1 LVASVTEGG
10 PAEAAGIRQGDVIL
24 EFDGRE
30 VAEMRKL
37 PRMVAET
44 RIGKGV
50 KVVVWRK
57 GKEENLTVDLG
68 ELEEEQVAAATATT
82 GPEEEDESKVEALGL
97 DLAQLTPEL
106 RQRFELKEDMEG
118 VVIIDVWADGTAA
131 AKGLKPGD
139 VIVEVDQEEVSN
151 PAEVSE
157 KIERAK
163 DEGFRVVT
171 LLVFRQGDFQ
181 WVAVRLDNS

>member
-1 LVASVTEGG
+1 
-10 PAEAAGIRQGDVIL
+10 
-24 EFDGRE
+24 
-30 VAEMRKL
+30 
-37 PRMVAET
+37 
-44 RIGKGV
+44 
-50 KVVVWRK
+50 
-57 GKEENLTVDLG
+57 
-68 ELEEEQVAAATATT
+68 
-82 GPEEEDESKVEALGL
+82 L

-118 VVIIDVWADGTAA
+118 VVITDVWADGTAA